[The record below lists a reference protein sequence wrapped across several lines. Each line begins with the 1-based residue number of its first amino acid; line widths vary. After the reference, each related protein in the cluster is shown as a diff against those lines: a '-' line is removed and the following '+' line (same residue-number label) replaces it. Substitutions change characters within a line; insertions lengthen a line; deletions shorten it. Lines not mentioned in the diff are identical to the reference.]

1 MEIKGLSKRQKQML
15 DIMWS
20 LDSKEE
26 LYAWIDSLK
35 TEREKRM
42 AHVLLMMLMLEGI
55 DDYIR
60 EMDSYPEAMDVLL
73 NFMVNK

>member
-35 TEREKRM
+35 SEREKRM

-55 DDYIR
+55 DNYIQQ
-60 EMDSYPEAMDVLL
+60 MDSYPEASDLL
-73 NFMVNK
+73 SNFMVSK

>member
-26 LYAWIDSLK
+26 LYAWIDTLK

-55 DDYIR
+55 DNYIQQ
-60 EMDSYPEAMDVLL
+60 MDSYPEAMEVLS
-73 NFMVNK
+73 NFR

>member
-1 MEIKGLSKRQKQML
+1 MEIKGLSPRQVEML

-26 LYAWIDSLK
+26 LYSWIDSLK
-35 TEREKRM
+35 SEKERRM
-42 AHVLLMMLMLEGI
+42 AHVLLMLLVYEGL
-55 DDYIR
+55 DEMVL
-60 EMDSYPEAMDVLL
+60 EMDSYPEAMIVLS

>member
-35 TEREKRM
+35 SEREKRM

-55 DDYIR
+55 DNYIQQ
-60 EMDSYPEAMDVLL
+60 MDSYPEAMEVLS
-73 NFMVNK
+73 NFR

>member
-35 TEREKRM
+35 NEREKRM

-55 DDYIR
+55 DNYIQQ
-60 EMDSYPEAMDVLL
+60 MDSYPEAMEVPS
-73 NFMVNK
+73 NFR

>member
-35 TEREKRM
+35 NEREKRM

-55 DDYIR
+55 DNYIQQ
-60 EMDSYPEAMDVLL
+60 MDSYPEAMEVLS
-73 NFMVNK
+73 NFR

>member
-26 LYAWIDSLK
+26 LYAWIDTLK

-55 DDYIR
+55 DDYIQQ
-60 EMDSYPEAMDVLL
+60 MDSYPEDTDLL
-73 NFMVNK
+73 SNFMVSK

>member
-26 LYAWIDSLK
+26 LYAWIDTLK

-55 DDYIR
+55 DDYIQQ
-60 EMDSYPEAMDVLL
+60 MDSYPEATDFLS
-73 NFMVNK
+73 NFMVSK

>member
-1 MEIKGLSKRQKQML
+1 MEINGLSKRQKQML

-35 TEREKRM
+35 TERERRM

-55 DDYIR
+55 DEFIH
-60 EMDSYPEAMDVLL
+60 EMDSYPQAMDVLS

>member
-42 AHVLLMMLMLEGI
+42 AHILLMMLMLEGI

-60 EMDSYPEAMDVLL
+60 EMDSYPEAMDVLS

>member
-15 DIMWS
+15 DIMWCM
-20 LDSKEE
+20 DSKEE
-26 LYAWIDSLK
+26 LYAWIDNLK
-35 TEREKRM
+35 SDREQRM

-55 DDYIR
+55 DEYLDD
-60 EMDSYPEAMDVLL
+60 MQSYPEAMDVIS